1 MAVWAIG
8 DIQGCFDSFQK
19 ILKEVNF
26 NPQVDEL
33 WVVGDLVNR
42 GDKSLETLNYL
53 YSIRDSIK
61 VVLGN
66 HDIALISAYAGI
78 KKSNPT
84 IQPILDAPNA
94 KELID
99 WLRHQPFLHWD
110 YKLGYAMAHAGISPQ
125 FDFGM
130 AIAYAGRI
138 EKKLQGR
145 HYKAWLKYMTKISS
159 NKFNASAKP
168 LDIEK
173 YILSSFI
180 SMRFC
185 EDDGTL
191 ELKQKGSAKSIRHFY
206 KKLHPWFTC
215 PSRRNIPLKI
225 VFGHWSTLIEE
236 TPLEYYEDG
245 LVLGLDTG
253 CLWGKKMTMARLDLE
268 VPLIV
273 QIDCP
278 AMVKLEQ

>member
-19 ILKEVNF
+19 ILKKIKF
-26 NPQVDEL
+26 DPKVDTL
-33 WVVGDLVNR
+33 WVAGDLVNR

-53 YSIRDSIK
+53 YSIKDSIK

-78 KKSNPT
+78 KKSNKT

-94 KELID
+94 KELVD

-130 AIAYAGRI
+130 AITYASRI

-145 HYKAWLKYMTKISS
+145 NYKAWLKHMRKTSS
-159 NKFNASAKP
+159 NKFNSRAKP

-185 EDDGTL
+185 EEDGKL
-191 ELKQKGSAKSIRHFY
+191 DFKQKGSPTVTKGLY
-206 KKLHPWFTC
+206 KGLYPWFAC
-215 PSRRNIPLKI
+215 PSRRSFPLKI
-225 VFGHWSTLIEE
+225 VFGHWSTLVNE
-236 TPLEYYEDG
+236 TNLKYYNDSN
-245 LVLGLDTG
+245 VLGLDTG
-253 CLWGKKMTMARLDLE
+253 CLWGRRLTVARLDTKE
-268 VPLIV
+268 PIV
-273 QIDCP
+273 IQIECDGCQKP
-278 AMVKLEQ
+278 

>member
-19 ILKEVNF
+19 ILKKINF
-26 NPQVDEL
+26 DPKVDEL
-33 WVVGDLVNR
+33 WVAGDLVNR

-78 KKSNPT
+78 KKSNKT

-99 WLRHQPFLHWD
+99 WLRNQPFLHWN
-110 YKLGYAMAHAGISPQ
+110 YKLGYTMAHAGISPQ

-130 AIAYAGRI
+130 AIAYSSRI
-138 EKKLQGR
+138 EKKLRGKN
-145 HYKAWLKYMTKISS
+145 YKAWLLYMNKISS
-159 NKFNASAKP
+159 NKFNSRANS

-185 EDDGTL
+185 EEDGTL
-191 ELKQKGSAKSIRHFY
+191 DFKQKGAAKSTKVLY
-206 KKLHPWFTC
+206 KKLNPWFTC
-215 PSRRNIPLKI
+215 PTRRKIPLKI
-225 VFGHWSTLIEE
+225 VFGHWSTLVND
-236 TPLEYYEDG
+236 TNLDYYSDG
-245 LVLGLDTG
+245 NVLGLDTG
-253 CLWGKKMTMARLDLE
+253 CLWGGRLTIARLDTEEPVIIQLE
-268 VPLIV
+268 CDGCQKP
-273 QIDCP
+273 
-278 AMVKLEQ
+278 

>member
-8 DIQGCFDSFQK
+8 DIQGCFDSFQE
-19 ILKEVNF
+19 ILKKINF
-26 NPQVDEL
+26 DPKVDTL
-33 WVVGDLVNR
+33 WVAGDLVNR
-42 GDKSLETLNYL
+42 GNKSLETLNYL

-66 HDIALISAYAGI
+66 HDIALIAAYSGV
-78 KKSNPT
+78 KKSNST

-110 YKLGYAMAHAGISPQ
+110 YKLGYVMAHAGISPQ
-125 FDFGM
+125 FDLGM
-130 AIAYAGRI
+130 AIAYASRI

-145 HYKAWLKYMTKISS
+145 DYKAWLKHMNKISS
-159 NKFNASAKP
+159 NKFDSSAKP

-191 ELKQKGSAKSIRHFY
+191 NFKEKGSAKSIKIFR
-206 KKLHPWFTC
+206 KELTPWFTC
-215 PSRRNIPLKI
+215 PTRRTIALTI
-225 VFGHWSTLIEE
+225 VFGHWSTLVKDS
-236 TPLEYYEDG
+236 PLNYYSDG
-245 LVLGLDTG
+245 NVIGLDTG
-253 CLWGKKMTMARLDLE
+253 CLWGNKLTVARLDLDE
-268 VPLIV
+268 LHVV
-273 QIDCP
+273 QIDCRMKQKP
-278 AMVKLEQ
+278 K

>member
-8 DIQGCFDSFQK
+8 DIQGCFDSFQE
-19 ILKEVNF
+19 ILKKINF
-26 NPQVDEL
+26 DPKVDEL
-33 WVVGDLVNR
+33 WVAGDLVNR

-53 YSIRDSIK
+53 YSIRNSIK

-78 KKSNPT
+78 KKSNST

-99 WLRHQPFLHWD
+99 WLRHQPFLHWN
-110 YKLGYAMAHAGISPQ
+110 YKLGYVMAHAGISPQ

-130 AIAYAGRI
+130 AIAYASRI

-145 HYKAWLKYMTKISS
+145 NYKAWLMYMNKISS
-159 NKFNASAKP
+159 NKFNSRAKP

-185 EDDGTL
+185 EDDGRL
-191 ELKQKGSAKSIRHFY
+191 DFKQKGSPTVTKNFY
-206 KKLHPWFTC
+206 KKLQPWFVC
-215 PSRRNIPLKI
+215 PTRRSIPLTI
-225 VFGHWSTLIEE
+225 VFGHWSTLVND
-236 TPLEYYEDG
+236 TSLNYYSDG
-245 LVLGLDTG
+245 SVIGLDTG
-253 CLWGKKMTMARLDLE
+253 CLWGGKLTVARLDLDE
-268 VPLIV
+268 PIIIQLNCDGK
-273 QIDCP
+273 QEP
-278 AMVKLEQ
+278 S

>member
-8 DIQGCFDSFQK
+8 DIQGCFDSFQT
-19 ILKEVNF
+19 ILKKIDF
-26 NPQVDEL
+26 NPEVDEL
-33 WVVGDLVNR
+33 WVAGDLVNR

-61 VVLGN
+61 VILGN

-94 KELID
+94 KELVD

-145 HYKAWLKYMTKISS
+145 DYKAWLRHMNKISA
-159 NKFNASAKP
+159 NIFNAQANP

-185 EDDGTL
+185 EEDGRL
-191 ELKQKGSAKSIRHFY
+191 DFKQKGSAHSIKIDRDLY
-206 KKLHPWFTC
+206 PWFTC
-215 PSRRNIPLKI
+215 PSRRKIPLKI
-225 VFGHWSTLIEE
+225 VFGHWSTLVNDS
-236 TPLEYYEDG
+236 PLKYYFDG
-245 LVLGLDTG
+245 QVLALDTG
-253 CLWGKKMTMARLDLE
+253 CLWGGKLTIARLDLDE
-268 VPLIV
+268 PVVV
-273 QIDCP
+273 QLDCP
-278 AMVKLEQ
+278 GIATPV

>member
-1 MAVWAIG
+1 VAVWAIG
-8 DIQGCFDSFQK
+8 DIQGCFDSFQE
-19 ILKEVNF
+19 ILKKINF
-26 NPQVDEL
+26 DPKVDEL
-33 WVVGDLVNR
+33 WVAGDLVNR

-66 HDIALISAYAGI
+66 HDIALISAYVGI

-110 YKLGYAMAHAGISPQ
+110 YKLGYIMSHAGISPQ
-125 FDFGM
+125 FGFGT
-130 AIAYAGRI
+130 AITYAKRI
-138 EKKLQGR
+138 EAKLQGKN
-145 HYKAWLKYMTKISS
+145 YKSWLKDMYKNSS
-159 NKFNASAKP
+159 DKFNANANP
-168 LDIEK
+168 LEIEK

-191 ELKQKGSAKSIRHFY
+191 DFKQKGSPTVTKNLY
-206 KKLHPWFTC
+206 KKLQPWFVC
-215 PSRRNIPLKI
+215 PTRRSIPLKI
-225 VFGHWSTLIEE
+225 IFGHWSTLVND
-236 TPLEYYEDG
+236 TNLNYYSDG
-245 LVLGLDTG
+245 NVLGLDTG
-253 CLWGKKMTMARLDLE
+253 CLWGGKLTVARLDLDE
-268 VPLIV
+268 EYIV
-273 QIDCP
+273 QIDCSR
-278 AMVKLEQ
+278 KQTQK